1 MWLHKAAPVDS
12 VALAS
17 FSSMYPNFNPNAR
30 QIRPSDA
37 SGMVPWPCALYRE
50 RADLYT
56 RENDVANVT
65 EDPSRA

>member
-1 MWLHKAAPVDS
+1 
-12 VALAS
+12 
-17 FSSMYPNFNPNAR
+17 MYPNFNPNAR